1 MRDLQLVN
9 RRDGRGLTVEFLAVD
24 PNFERVF
31 LFYRPSL
38 ERLGITV
45 TVRTVDAA
53 QYENRLRNR
62 DFDIIIATGGR
73 SLLPGSELGDYFG
86 SEAADQQARVM

>member
-1 MRDLQLVN
+1 VRDLQLVN
-9 RRDGRGLTVEFLAVD
+9 GETGEGYAVEFLAVD

-31 LFYRPSL
+31 LFYKPSL

-45 TVRTVDAA
+45 KVRTVDAA

-62 DFDIIIATGGR
+62 DFDIITFPLHAHRSGR
-73 SLLPGSELGDYFG
+73 IKSDP
-86 SEAADQQARVM
+86 

>member
-9 RRDGRGLTVEFLAVD
+9 GETGEGYAVEFLAVD
-24 PNFERVF
+24 PNFKRVF

-62 DFDIIIATGGR
+62 DFEHHHLRLDGR
-73 SLLPGSELGDYFG
+73 NCPERAG
-86 SEAADQQARVM
+86 R